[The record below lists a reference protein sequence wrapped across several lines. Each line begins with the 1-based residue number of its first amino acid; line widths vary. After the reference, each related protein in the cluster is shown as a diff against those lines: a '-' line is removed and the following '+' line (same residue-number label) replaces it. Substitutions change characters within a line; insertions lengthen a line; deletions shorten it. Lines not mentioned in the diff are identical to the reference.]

1 MENMNRGSLREI
13 FPLQNVPSAAQPSEN
28 PGQAS
33 QQGNNGNPSPH
44 RGWRGFFRM
53 ILLLAGTVAII
64 KYVRYRI
71 NKNDYK
77 SKGF

>member
-13 FPLQNVPSAAQPSEN
+13 FPQQNIQPSEN

-44 RGWRGFFRM
+44 RGWRGFLRM
-53 ILLLAGTVAII
+53 ILLLAGTVALV
-64 KYVRYRI
+64 KYVRYSI
-71 NKNDYK
+71 NKDDGKKN
-77 SKGF
+77 GI

>member
-1 MENMNRGSLREI
+1 MENIKRGSLREI
-13 FPLQNVPSAAQPSEN
+13 FPQQNVQPSEN

-53 ILLLAGTVAII
+53 ILLLAGTVALV
-64 KYVRYRI
+64 KYVRYSI
-71 NKNDYK
+71 NKDDDKKN
-77 SKGF
+77 GI